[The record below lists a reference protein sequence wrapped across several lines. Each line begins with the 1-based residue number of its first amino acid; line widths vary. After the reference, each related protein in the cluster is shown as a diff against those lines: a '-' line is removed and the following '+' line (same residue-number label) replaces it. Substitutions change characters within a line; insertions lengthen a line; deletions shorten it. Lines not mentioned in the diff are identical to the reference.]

1 MMPTQTRFPRA
12 ALTGTIAA
20 AIVIA
25 VAGATRGAPQQTA
38 TGAAGQ
44 LAAAQAPPPLLV
56 KLRDDVYVIQNVNHV
71 VAEIGQNGGNA
82 TVLVSPDG
90 VVLIDTKN
98 ERMHDDL
105 VAKVRSLTDR
115 PIRYAVLTHNH
126 ADHSGGASRL
136 QADGV
141 TIVASAAT
149 RENMIRANQPGAPQ
163 IVYSGSSQIV
173 LGGKELQ
180 LRELRGHTRGD
191 TVVLIPSARI
201 VVAGD
206 LVATPDTIPAIV
218 NYGDGGSWTDLGRAL
233 DEVGKL
239 DFDTLIGGHGPALTK
254 AEFLKYR
261 ERIGA
266 ILERFRGLN
275 RERRSADDITQVL
288 LKEFNW
294 GTGPAAGNIAGMLQE
309 LR

>member
-1 MMPTQTRFPRA
+1 MA
-12 ALTGTIAA
+12 AS
-20 AIVIA
+20 V
-25 VAGATRGAPQQTA
+25 
-38 TGAAGQ
+38 
-44 LAAAQAPPPLLV
+44 AAAQAPAPAQPPAQPPAAPPMLV
-56 KLRDDVYVIQNVNHV
+56 KVRDDVFVVQNVNHV

-82 TVLVSPDG
+82 TVLVTADG
-90 VVLIDTKN
+90 VILIDTKN

-115 PIRYAVLTHNH
+115 PIRYAILTHNH
-126 ADHSGGASRL
+126 ADHSAGAARL
-136 QADGV
+136 QSDGV
-141 TIVASAAT
+141 TIVASAGT

-163 IVYSGSSQIV
+163 IAYSGYSQIV
-173 LGGKELQ
+173 LGGKEVQ
-180 LRELRGHTRGD
+180 LREVRGHTRGD
-191 TVVLIPSARI
+191 TIALIPSARV

-233 DEVGKL
+233 DEVAKL
-239 DFDTLIGGHGPALTK
+239 DFDTLIGGHGPPLTK

-261 ERIGA
+261 DRAAAIRERVRA
-266 ILERFRGLN
+266 LN
-275 RERRSADDITQVL
+275 RERKSQDEITQTV

-294 GTGPAAGNIAGMLQE
+294 GSGPAAGNIAGMLQE